1 MIRIPYGAMMN
12 IDVLKT
18 FLSVVRTKSFT
29 KAAEENFCTQS
40 TASLRIQ
47 SLEDYFRIR
56 LFDRIGKTVF
66 LTNPGERVLPYIEL
80 VVDTFEQAGELVL
93 QIKKLSH
100 GKISIIS
107 SQTPGTYIIPKI
119 LIDFH
124 KMYPDITI
132 SSQIAYARTVIDLIG
147 KENQYD
153 LGIVSQPE
161 AVIEK
166 YKSMKIEFKE
176 IAADPLVVIVGKNH
190 PWADR
195 EEVET
200 SDLSGKTIFLSNHA
214 TSMIPYL
221 QNLTGLTIRDESKM
235 VIGNLES
242 VKIAVQSSDGFA
254 VVSGFNVEE
263 ELRSGVIKGLR
274 LKGYEL
280 KRKIYFISKKNKK
293 FSPAVEVFVDNVNQ
307 TVKRYGQNKSGK

>member
-1 MIRIPYGAMMN
+1 M
-12 IDVLKT
+12 LKT
-18 FLSVVRTKSFT
+18 FLSVVKTKSFT
-29 KAAEENFCTQS
+29 KAAEENHCTQS

-47 SLEDYFRIR
+47 SLEDYFGIR
-56 LFDRIGKTVF
+56 LFDRLGKSVF

-80 VVDTFEQAGELVL
+80 VVDTFAQAGELVL

-132 SSQIAYARTVIDLIG
+132 SSQIAYAKTVIELIG
-147 KENQYD
+147 KENRFD

-161 AVIEK
+161 TVIEK
-166 YKSMKIEFKE
+166 YKSMNIEFKE
-176 IAADPLVVIVGKNH
+176 IADDPLVIIVGRNH
-190 PWADR
+190 PWAKKGKI
-195 EEVET
+195 EI
-200 SDLSGKTIFLSNHA
+200 SDLMHSTIFLSNHA

-221 QNLTGLTIRDESKM
+221 QNITGMTIREESKM

-274 LKGYEL
+274 LKGYDL
-280 KRKIYFISKKNKK
+280 MRKIYFISKKNKK
-293 FSPAVEVFVDNVNQ
+293 FSPAVEMFMDKVVK
-307 TVKRYGQNKSGK
+307 TVRRYEQNKSLN

>member
-1 MIRIPYGAMMN
+1 MTKVSCGEMMN

-18 FLSVVRTKSFT
+18 FISVVRTKSFT
-29 KAAEENFCTQS
+29 KAADENCCTQS

-47 SLEDYFRIR
+47 SLEDYFGIR
-56 LFDRIGKTVF
+56 LFDRIGKAVS

-80 VVDTFEQAGELVL
+80 VVDTFDQAGELVL

-107 SQTPGTYIIPKI
+107 SQTPGTYIIPQI

-124 KMYPDITI
+124 KMYPEITI
-132 SSQIAYARTVIDLIG
+132 SSQIAYAKTVINLIG

-161 AVIEK
+161 KLIEK
-166 YKSMKIEFKE
+166 YKSMNIEFKE
-176 IAADPLVVIVGKNH
+176 ITEDPLVIIVGKNH

-195 EEVET
+195 EEVEI
-200 SDLSGKTIFLSNHA
+200 SDLMDTTIFLSNHA

-221 QNLTGLTIRDESKM
+221 QNLTGITIREESKM

-254 VVSGFNVEE
+254 IVSGYNVKE
-263 ELRSGVIKGLR
+263 ELQSGSIKGLR
-274 LKGYEL
+274 LKRYDL
-280 KRKIYFISKKNKK
+280 RRKIYFISKKNKK
-293 FSPAVEVFVDNVNQ
+293 FSPAVEMFINNVIMA
-307 TVKRYGQNKSGK
+307 VKKYG

>member
-1 MIRIPYGAMMN
+1 MIRFPCSEKMN

-18 FLSVVRTKSFT
+18 FLSVVKTKSFT
-29 KAAEENFCTQS
+29 KAAEENHCTQS

-47 SLEDYFRIR
+47 SLEDYFGIR
-56 LFDRIGKTVF
+56 LFDRIGKAVF
-66 LTNPGERVLPYIEL
+66 LTNPGERLLPYIEL
-80 VVDTFEQAGELVL
+80 VVDTFDQAGELVL

-132 SSQIAYARTVIDLIG
+132 SSQIAYAKTVIDLIG

-161 AVIEK
+161 KLIEK
-166 YKSMKIEFKE
+166 YKSMNIEFKE
-176 IAADPLVVIVGKNH
+176 VADDPLVIIVGKNH
-190 PWADR
+190 PWAEK
-195 EEVET
+195 EEVEI
-200 SDLSGKTIFLSNHA
+200 SDLMGTTIFLSNHA

-221 QNLTGLTIRDESKM
+221 QNLTGMTIREESKM

-254 VVSGFNVEE
+254 IVSGFNVEE
-263 ELRSGVIKGLR
+263 ELCSGVIKGLR

-280 KRKIYFISKKNKK
+280 ERKIYFISKKNKK
-293 FSPAVEVFVDNVNQ
+293 FSPAVEVFIDSVYQ
-307 TVKRYGQNKSGK
+307 TVKRYGPNKSDK